1 MEDLHSLNIGAIR
14 EVDGRSMRRIHKQIY
29 HKKNKTGIFLGI
41 MAAIVI
47 CSGLVP
53 AFAQKTTEQKLKESK
68 QTVQELKEQTSEA
81 KEQLDAAKQK
91 ERAISDRL
99 DKLNDQLTDVQQSLE
114 DLDTRITQKNDQIA
128 ATEQELDEMEQKRRE
143 RYEAMKVRI
152 RFMYENSDSSL
163 LNSLLGAGSM
173 SEFLNRV
180 EYFSQVVDYDRN
192 QLEEYQQL
200 LTGLNEKQANYEA
213 QKAELLALQEQ
224 QNAEQEKL
232 TTLVADAR
240 TDLKAAG
247 AAASDASDALGDLN
261 EQLSAEQKNQDIL
274 TAQLEYEKKLEE
286 QKAAEDRARMEEIKR
301 QEEELRQKR
310 EEEQRRREEEKRRQE
325 QAESGETPGEPS
337 TDNTSEPASAEDLE
351 LMACII
357 QCEAEGEPY
366 AGKLAVGSVVMN
378 RVASSSFPNTV
389 MGVIYQSGQFSP
401 VASGRM
407 AARLAAG
414 ANSECRQAA
423 QEVLNGNIT
432 VPYLYFRR
440 DNGTINGYVLGHHVF
455 Y

>member
-1 MEDLHSLNIGAIR
+1 MLKLILKNRKRDRVHNHNKIYNKKLTILAGAIALSIA
-14 EVDGRSMRRIHKQIY
+14 G
-29 HKKNKTGIFLGI
+29 T
-41 MAAIVI
+41 
-47 CSGLVP
+47 GLVP
-53 AFAQKTTEQKLKESK
+53 AFAQKTTEQKLEDSKEAVQKLQK
-68 QTVQELKEQTSEA
+68 QT
-81 KEQLDAAKQK
+81 DAAKKQLDRAKKK
-91 ERAISDRL
+91 ESAVSDRL
-99 DKLNDQLTDVQQSLE
+99 DELNDQLQEVQQGLE

-128 ATEQELDEMEQKRRE
+128 ETKQELEDMELKREE
-143 RYEAMKVRI
+143 RYEAMKARI
-152 RFMYENSDSSL
+152 RFMYENSDSTL
-163 LNSLLGAGSM
+163 LNALIGAGSM

-180 EYFSQVVDYDRN
+180 EYFSQVVEYDRN
-192 QLEEYQQL
+192 QLEEYQEL
-200 LTGLNEKQANYEA
+200 LTGLNEKQSAYET
-213 QKAELLALQEQ
+213 QKEELLALQDEQ
-224 QNAEQEKL
+224 TTEQEKL

-240 TDLKAAG
+240 TDLKSAG
-247 AAASDASDALGDLN
+247 LATSEASDELGDLK
-261 EQLSAEQKNQDIL
+261 EQLTTEKANKDIL
-274 TAQLEYEKKLEE
+274 AAQLAYEEKLEA
-286 QKAAEDRARMEEIKR
+286 QKAAEDRARLEEIRR
-301 QEEELRQKR
+301 QEEELQKQREEELRRQ
-310 EEEQRRREEEKRRQE
+310 EEEQRRQE
-325 QAESGETPGEPS
+325 QAASGGASDDTT
-337 TDNTSEPASAEDLE
+337 TDSDTSQTASAEDLE

-378 RVASSSFPNTV
+378 RVASSSFPNTI

-440 DNGTINGYVLGHHVF
+440 DNGTIDGYVLGHHVF

>member
-1 MEDLHSLNIGAIR
+1 MDDQMNNQIHNQLLHIKSKKYRAAASLC
-14 EVDGRSMRRIHKQIY
+14 
-29 HKKNKTGIFLGI
+29 
-41 MAAIVI
+41 IVAVI
-47 CSGLVP
+47 LACTGLVP
-53 AFAQKTTEQKLKESK
+53 AFAQKTTQQKLEESK
-68 QTVQELKEQTSEA
+68 EEVQKLQEQSKAA
-81 KEQLDAAKQK
+81 KEKLDRAKQK
-91 ERAISDRL
+91 ENAISERL
-99 DKLNDQLTDVQQSLE
+99 DELNDQLEDVQQSLE
-114 DLDTRITQKNDQIA
+114 DLDTRITQKNDQIE
-128 ATEQELDEMEQKRRE
+128 ATKQELDEMEQKREE
-143 RYEAMKVRI
+143 RYEAMKIRI
-152 RFMYENSDSSL
+152 RFMYEHSDSSL
-163 LNSLLGAGSM
+163 LDSLLGAGSM
-173 SEFLNRV
+173 SDFLNRV
-180 EYFSQVVDYDRN
+180 EYFSQVVDYDRD
-192 QLEEYQQL
+192 QLQQYQEL
-200 LTGLNEKQANYEA
+200 LTGLNEKQENYEA
-213 QKAELLALQEQ
+213 QKDELLALQDEQ
-224 QNAEQEKL
+224 KTQQEKL

-247 AAASDASDALGDLN
+247 AATSDASEELGDLN
-261 EQLSAEQKNQDIL
+261 GQLSAEKENQEIL

-301 QEEELRQKR
+301 QEEELRRQR
-310 EEEQRRREEEKRRQE
+310 EEEQRRREEEEKRRQE
-325 QAESGETPGEPS
+325 AADNGEDAPEPS
-337 TDNTSEPASAEDLE
+337 TGDAYPASAEDLE

-378 RVASSSFPNTV
+378 RVASSSFPNTI

-440 DNGTINGYVLGHHVF
+440 DNGTIDGYVLGHHVF